1 MLELYPTGA
10 VAMAHLHAYEH
21 VWKRIEPEL
30 GHLFIEVVDTSA
42 MDAFKRKLPSRLAPR
57 SINHYL
63 ILIRAVLRFLWK
75 RSRLKHVPYVP
86 MESVP
91 KAHVD
96 WYTQQERDQLLE
108 GMFRLEPQWYLFY
121 YLTARLGLRTAEVY
135 AISYRQIRR
144 EPAQLIVDQSVQRGT
159 KTREAKLAARKND
172 EAYVLDI
179 TPDILA
185 AVEWHKREGYGGP
198 EFLFSKT
205 PVFPR
210 YIDSHVR
217 PLKLVQRKLG
227 MRMLSHHKL
236 GRHSVASQAV
246 TGGESIKAVQ
256 AQLGHKSE
264 QSTHRYSHLGAGAQK
279 RLIESLT
286 PATAP
291 HAEARGRDVNGAS
304 MSAAKASLADAD
316 VNLESTA
323 AASPFTAAE

>member
-96 WYTQQERDQLLE
+96 WYTQQERDKLLE

-121 YLTARLGLRTAEVY
+121 YLTARLGLRTGEVY
-135 AISYRQIRR
+135 AIAHRQIRR
-144 EPAQLIVDQSVQRGT
+144 EPPKLVVDQAVQRGT
-159 KTREAKLAARKND
+159 KMREAKLVTRKND
-172 EAYVLDI
+172 EAYVMD
-179 TPDILA
+179 PDGRRSRSRRLA
-185 AVEWHKREGYGGP
+185 RARRVRGRRVPLHQDRHVP
-198 EFLFSKT
+198 ALHRQ
-205 PVFPR
+205 PR
-210 YIDSHVR
+210 
-217 PLKLVQRKLG
+217 
-227 MRMLSHHKL
+227 
-236 GRHSVASQAV
+236 ATA
-246 TGGESIKAVQ
+246 T
-256 AQLGHKSE
+256 
-264 QSTHRYSHLGAGAQK
+264 AGA
-279 RLIESLT
+279 
-286 PATAP
+286 
-291 HAEARGRDVNGAS
+291 AEARAPNA
-304 MSAAKASLADAD
+304 L
-316 VNLESTA
+316 
-323 AASPFTAAE
+323 